1 MLCGKFVDF
10 ACFDAIKTRVLKKS
24 GYNGE
29 LTMEIFNFLSRF
41 HDALVSDAL
50 VLSAKVGRYLIDLYN
65 KAQILNIKTIAAGKA
80 CRIFF

>member
-1 MLCGKFVDF
+1 MLCGKFGDF
-10 ACFDAIKTRVLKKS
+10 AGFDAIKTRFLKKS

-50 VLSAKVGRYLIDLYN
+50 VLWAKAGRYLIDLYN
-65 KAQILNIKTIAAGKA
+65 KA
-80 CRIFF
+80 